1 VNLTSPPTA
10 KPLHSGKPENSL
22 IVNRLIELASNR
34 PDQNCYTFLTGIH
47 GDEELISYGELD
59 LAARSLASHFRL
71 YCHGHDLAVLL
82 YQPGLDFI
90 KAFFACLY
98 AGIVAVPVNLP
109 RRKNQAT
116 GLEFV
121 IRDSGAR
128 LVLSTSS
135 LKDSL
140 PDWISQNTGDADVV
154 LLETDLLEQAYIDPV
169 SLPDRSPNDLA
180 LLQYTSGSTS
190 NPKGVVI
197 DHGNILANQ
206 KMIYNSFEHSEETV
220 VVGWLPH
227 YHDMGL
233 IGNIIQPIFAGCR
246 CILMSPM
253 YFLQRPIR
261 WMETINKYRG
271 TTSGGP
277 NFAFD
282 LCAREIDNSDI
293 RHLDLSS
300 WTLTF
305 CGAERIYP
313 DTLKRFAQAFK
324 SCGFNVRAFY
334 PCYGLAEVTLIATG
348 GDKKAKPIVR
358 HFDQSLLGKNVAKSV
373 FRKRKN
379 TISLVG
385 CGKAL
390 GEEELIIVNPGSLQK
405 QADMKIGEIW
415 MRGDNIARGYWKQP
429 DETDITFNAFSRD
442 GSGPYYRSGDLG
454 FIFDD
459 ELFVTGRLKE
469 LIIVRGQ
476 NIYPHDVELMVTT
489 CDDDLRPLSCIAFAV
504 DTDMGEEL
512 VILAESKKRRPQNKS
527 EIVQKIQERVIDECG
542 VSASHVEI
550 VGPMRLPRTSS
561 GKLQRI
567 LCKQQYL
574 EQSINADRGEA

>member
-1 VNLTSPPTA
+1 VNLTSLPTA
-10 KPLHSGKPENSL
+10 KPPHSGKPQDSL
-22 IVNRLIELASNR
+22 IVNRLIELARSK
-34 PDQNCYTFLTGIH
+34 PDRICYTFLTGIH
-47 GDEELISYGELD
+47 GDEEQISYGELD

-71 YCHGHDLAVLL
+71 YSHEHDLAVLL

-98 AGIVAVPVNLP
+98 AGIVAIPVNSP
-109 RRKNQAT
+109 QRRNQASK
-116 GLEFV
+116 LEFI

-135 LKDSL
+135 LRDSL
-140 PDWISQNTGDADVV
+140 PDWMSQETGNADIV
-154 LLETDLLEQAYIDPV
+154 LLETDLLEQAHIDPA
-169 SLPDRSPNDLA
+169 SLPDLSPDDLA

-206 KMIYNSFEHSEETV
+206 KMIYDCFEHSAESV

-233 IGNIIQPIFAGCR
+233 IGNIMQPIFAGCR

-253 YFLQRPIR
+253 YFLQKPVR
-261 WMETINKYRG
+261 WMETIDKYRA

-282 LCAREIDNSDI
+282 LCARAIEKSDI

-300 WTLTF
+300 WTLAF

-313 DTLKRFAQAFK
+313 DTLKRFARAFK
-324 SCGFNVRAFY
+324 PCGFDLRAIY
-334 PCYGLAEVTLIATG
+334 PCYGLAEVTLIASG

-358 HFDQSLLGKNVAKSV
+358 HFDQFLLGKNVAKSV
-373 FRKRKN
+373 FRKTKN

-385 CGKAL
+385 CGRAL
-390 GEEELIIVNPGSLQK
+390 GEEELIIVDPESLQK
-405 QADMKIGEIW
+405 QADRNTGEIW
-415 MRGDNIARGYWKQP
+415 MRGDNIARGYWKKP
-429 DETDITFNAFSRD
+429 DETDITFNAFTGD

-454 FIFDD
+454 FIFDG
-459 ELFVTGRLKE
+459 ELFITGRLKE

-489 CDDDLRPLSCIAFAV
+489 CDDELRPLSCVAFAV
-504 DTDMGEEL
+504 DTDAGEEL
-512 VILAESKKRRPQNKS
+512 VILAESKKRRPENKA
-527 EIVQKIQERVIDECG
+527 EIIRKIQERVIEECG

-550 VGPMRLPRTSS
+550 VRPLGLPRTSS

-574 EQSINADRGEA
+574 EQSIDAKEPEA